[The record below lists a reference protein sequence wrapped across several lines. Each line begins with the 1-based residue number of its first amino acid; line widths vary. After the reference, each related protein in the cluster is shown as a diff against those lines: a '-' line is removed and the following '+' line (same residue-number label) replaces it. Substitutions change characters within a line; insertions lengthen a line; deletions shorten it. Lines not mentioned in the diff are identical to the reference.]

1 MARRDE
7 CRRKFESKSNHL
19 HKRRR
24 RCFYLAIIIH
34 SSSQTLTDTQAE
46 IVSRGIQAHF
56 TRCCVALRL
65 LLHVYGYAVDVQ
77 PICYTAVP
85 ERIAH

>member
-1 MARRDE
+1 MHPD
-7 CRRKFESKSNHL
+7 
-19 HKRRR
+19 RR

-34 SSSQTLTDTQAE
+34 SSSQTLTDTEAE
-46 IVSRGIQAHF
+46 MVSLGIRAHF
-56 TRCCVALRL
+56 TRCRVALRL

-77 PICYTAVP
+77 PICYTAVC